1 MLQLPRRTPIE
12 QIGGTSMLWSK
23 RKTTDPFRSAVAT
36 ADSSGVR
43 AADPDRALDALGT
56 LLKAYGRFAFDT
68 EQAAISIREQCEHW
82 AQRIVL
88 GEPRRQNDTEGSSLL
103 RDWPGLHRFFEDHR
117 RAESEYV
124 TRTLG
129 GLRGTVLAL
138 ARCLGGSAGEDRE
151 SDARVER
158 GLESLSRS
166 LARGDM
172 PGVSQAADIVIETA
186 RESMSQRR
194 SREARHVADLGE
206 RLRDLREDLSV
217 GLKNAVV
224 DEVTGLLGPAAYEQ
238 QLDQLCALG
247 MLLEQRPWLAV
258 IEVGKSGSRSAA
270 VDDAALREVSKVV
283 SRTFLRKEDFLA
295 RSGAKEFAVLLADMT
310 EEQLVAAFDRLLA
323 GMHKLAEG
331 RRRGDAPTVSIG
343 LACSRLDEEAASWR
357 QRADLALARAK
368 EDGGDRYQISR

>member
-1 MLQLPRRTPIE
+1 
-12 QIGGTSMLWSK
+12 MLWGK
-23 RKTTDPFRSAVAT
+23 RKTTEPSRSAVAP

-43 AADPDRALDALGT
+43 TADPERALDAVGT

-68 EQAAISIREQCEHW
+68 EQAASSIREQCEHW

-88 GEPRRQNDTEGSSLL
+88 GEPRRQNDAEGSSLL
-103 RDWPGLHRFFEDHR
+103 RDWPGLHRFFDDQR
-117 RAESEYV
+117 RQEGEYV
-124 TRTLG
+124 TRSLG

-158 GLESLSRS
+158 GLESLSHS

-172 PGVSQAADIVIETA
+172 PGISQAAATVIETA
-186 RESMSQRR
+186 RESMNQRR
-194 SREARHVADLGE
+194 SREARHVAELGE
-206 RLRDLREDLSV
+206 RLRDLREDLST
-217 GLKNAVV
+217 GLKNAVL

-238 QLDQLCALG
+238 QLEQLCALG

-258 IEVGKSGSRSAA
+258 IEVCKSGNRSAA
-270 VDDAALREVSKVV
+270 PDDAALREVSKVV
-283 SRTFLRKEDFLA
+283 SRTFLRKEDFIA

-323 GMHKLAEG
+323 AMHKLTEG

-343 LACSRLDEEAASWR
+343 LACSRLDEEPASWR
-357 QRADLALARAK
+357 ERADLALARSK
-368 EDGGDRYQISR
+368 QDGGDCYQISR